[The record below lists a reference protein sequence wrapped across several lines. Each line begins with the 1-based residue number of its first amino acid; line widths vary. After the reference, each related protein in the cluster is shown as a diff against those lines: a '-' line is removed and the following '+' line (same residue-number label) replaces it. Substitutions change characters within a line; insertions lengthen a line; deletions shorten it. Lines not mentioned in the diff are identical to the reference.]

1 MSDFAFNIDII
12 SLAGDIINAR
22 VCFFNWCTGQ
32 FLCGKMNTE
41 RLSIQ
46 SGSSIGTSIDTPM
59 SPSKHITVP
68 STHSTSMVLKV
79 SVDT

>member
-1 MSDFAFNIDII
+1 MTICVAYLGDTYVWMFDFAFNIDII

-32 FLCGKMNTE
+32 CFCGKMNTE

-46 SGSSIGTSIDTPM
+46 SCHSITQIDLQDWLT
-59 SPSKHITVP
+59 KYNRY
-68 STHSTSMVLKV
+68 
-79 SVDT
+79 